1 MHRCEFACVCIFVN
15 ICDTPATRL
24 LAESLSWQV
33 QRCSPPLLAYVLVR
47 LGLLLANCLPNTE
60 GSHQMP
66 PYKEVMKG
74 VINAVP
80 WVVFPLF
87 FIFLQ
92 EKLEK
97 NNKKT
102 RNKNTNEPV

>member
-1 MHRCEFACVCIFVN
+1 MYVIL
-15 ICDTPATRL
+15 PATRL

-33 QRCSPPLLAYVLVR
+33 QRCSPPLLSYVLVR

-80 WVVFPLF
+80 GGCFSSLF
-87 FIFLQ
+87 HFFAREIR
-92 EKLEK
+92 KK
-97 NNKKT
+97 KNKKT
-102 RNKNTNEPV
+102 NKHTNEPV